1 MLLGHTIQFIYLIVF
16 SIFWRE
22 RLKIYTPKDF
32 PLPFETVITIGSFDG
47 IHLAHKALFEETKKL
62 ANLLNVKPVVVSFDP
77 HPRTVLFPESN
88 LKLLTTLEEKLY
100 LLSLLEIEN
109 LVLIPFTKTL
119 SELSHDLFVQ
129 EYIVDKIKAKGIIV
143 GFNFRFGKFRKGD
156 VDYLNKVAKKY
167 NFIVKAIPPVMLNGV
182 IISSSAIRNLIEKG
196 NIESANELLGRPYL
210 IMGKV
215 IKGKGRGK
223 EIGYPTAN
231 LEVSPLKLLPP
242 SGVYAVWVLLNGEKL
257 KGALNIGK
265 RPTFGEK
272 EISIEVH
279 IFNFNRN
286 IYGKTLKIEIIKRIR
301 DEKKFPSIENLKIQ
315 IEKDCKLIDEIL
327 H

>member
-1 MLLGHTIQFIYLIVF
+1 M
-16 SIFWRE
+16 
-22 RLKIYTPKDF
+22 KIYTPKDF

-100 LLSLLEIEN
+100 LLSLLEIDN

-143 GFNFRFGKFRKGD
+143 GSNFRFGKFRKGD

-167 NFIVKAIPPVMLNGV
+167 NFIVKAIPSIMLNGV

-242 SGVYAVWVLLNGEKL
+242 SGVYAVWVILNGEKL

-279 IFNFNRN
+279 IFNFNKN

>member
-1 MLLGHTIQFIYLIVF
+1 M
-16 SIFWRE
+16 
-22 RLKIYTPKDF
+22 KIYTPKDF

-143 GFNFRFGKFRKGD
+143 GSNFRFGKFRKGD

-167 NFIVKAIPPVMLNGV
+167 NFIVKAIPSIMLNGV

-242 SGVYAVWVLLNGEKL
+242 SGVYAVWVILNGEKL

-279 IFNFNRN
+279 IFNFNKN

>member
-1 MLLGHTIQFIYLIVF
+1 
-16 SIFWRE
+16 
-22 RLKIYTPKDF
+22 LKIYTPKDF

-100 LLSLLEIEN
+100 LLSLLEIDN

-143 GFNFRFGKFRKGD
+143 GSNFRFGKFRKGD

-167 NFIVKAIPPVMLNGV
+167 NFIVKAIPSIMLNGV

-242 SGVYAVWVLLNGEKL
+242 SGVYAVWVILNGEKL

-279 IFNFNRN
+279 IFNFNKN